1 MKKIFRKSFLWAV
14 SSLLIV
20 TAQPSQAWENDLTL
34 YLWGASL
41 SGKATLGQ
49 KTIPEQPI
57 EADFDDL
64 FDKLD
69 AGVQAHDEGKAER
82 WGLGVDFT
90 YLKLS
95 DTNDANIKTTVK
107 ANLTELFGIY
117 QTSDAFDVLAGVR
130 FTGLDMSLE
139 TPGQADAEGDRSLTD
154 FIIGGR
160 AMVPLSESWRLGLR
174 ADIGTGDTDF
184 VWNAV
189 VGLDWRVS
197 NLIAL
202 RGGYRWLDYD
212 LEKDDAP
219 IEAKLDIMMDGPF
232 LGVAFIW

>member
-1 MKKIFRKSFLWAV
+1 MIRTIIKPA
-14 SSLLIV
+14 LLATI
-20 TAQPSQAWENDLTL
+20 ALAMFSQPAQAWNNDLTL

-69 AGVQAHDEGKAER
+69 AGFQAHYEGKGER
-82 WGLGVDFT
+82 WGLGLDFT

-95 DTNDANIKTTVK
+95 DTNDANVSSTVK
-107 ANLTELFGIY
+107 ANLSELFAIY
-117 QTSDAFDVLAGVR
+117 RASDAFDVLAGAR

-160 AMVPLSESWRLGLR
+160 AMLPLSESWRLGLR
-174 ADIGTGDTDF
+174 ADVGTGDTDLT
-184 VWNAV
+184 WNAI
-189 VGLDWRVS
+189 VGLDWHVS
-197 NLIAL
+197 KLIAL
-202 RGGYRWLDYD
+202 RGGYRWLDYK
-212 LEKDDAP
+212 LEQDDAP
-219 IEAKLDIMMDGPF
+219 IEAELDILMDGPF
-232 LGVAFIW
+232 LGIAFLW